1 MDHNPVDIVQERLR
15 QLREDY
21 RLWLD
26 DELNALTGKV
36 EGLTG
41 DTHHRVAWLEV
52 RNRLHKIAGG
62 AGTFGFCDIGE
73 ACRELEMQLDEALS
87 TGRALDDIKHSLMA
101 LHERF
106 EPALDATIS
115 VLSGQAEAI
124 PVNTASSV
132 PNATAKA
139 YPRVY
144 ILEDDETLG
153 HQLCQILA
161 SFHYAA
167 TLFVDGLALQQ
178 ACRAQCPDALILDL
192 HFADDGAAEG
202 LAIGEAIQ
210 HETTAQL
217 PIFATEESQRFDV
230 QLRAVRAGVEG
241 FLTRPLD
248 PIRLAEM
255 LEVHLRG
262 HRAAPMRVLMVDDDA
277 ATLDYHRL
285 VLETAGFS
293 VTTLDQPELVLE
305 VMENFAP
312 DVLVLDVS
320 MPQCSGPELAQI
332 VRYHSRWLQVPI
344 VYLSASGDARAQ
356 LTAMTKAGDDF
367 MVKPI
372 APEALVA
379 AVTARARRAR
389 TLATALSR
397 DGLTGLLKHA
407 DIKEQLGAALAQARR
422 RQQPLCVVMLDIDHF
437 KRVNDTYGHLV
448 GDEVIRALA
457 NLLSRRLRESD
468 LIGRYGGEEF
478 LLVLNDCEEP
488 QAVRIVDELR
498 EAFARFS
505 FLADQ
510 QSFACT
516 YSAGVLQA
524 SAGNGVET
532 LIGRA
537 DQRLYRAKSEG
548 RNRVVAAD

>member
-1 MDHNPVDIVQERLR
+1 MEHNPVDIVQERLR
-15 QLREDY
+15 QLREEY
-21 RLWLD
+21 SQWLV
-26 DELNALTGKV
+26 DELAALATDAEELAGGGDRDAV
-36 EGLTG
+36 WLTIR
-41 DTHHRVAWLEV
+41 D
-52 RNRLHKIAGG
+52 RLHKLAGG
-62 AGTFGFCDIGE
+62 AGTFGFVDLGE
-73 ACRELEMQLDEALS
+73 ACRALEIQLDEALATS
-87 TGRALDDIKHSLMA
+87 SPSSLAEVRCGVMA
-101 LHERF
+101 LPGF
-106 EPALDATIS
+106 LEPARASIEPAKPVSALTVQTALTAPDATS
-115 VLSGQAEAI
+115 AV
-124 PVNTASSV
+124 
-132 PNATAKA
+132 

-144 ILEDDETLG
+144 ILEDDEALG
-153 HQLCQILA
+153 RQLCQILA

-167 TLFVDGLALQQ
+167 TLFVDGLALQR
-178 ACRAQCPDALILDL
+178 ACRERCPDALILDL
-192 HFADDGAAEG
+192 HFADDGGAEG

-210 HETTAQL
+210 HETTVQL

-230 QLRAVRAGVEG
+230 QLRAVRAGVVG
-241 FLTRPLD
+241 FLARPLD

-277 ATLDYHRL
+277 STLDYHRL
-285 VLETAGFS
+285 VLETAGFA
-293 VTTLDQPELVLE
+293 VTILDRPELTLE
-305 VMENFAP
+305 VMESFAP
-312 DVLVLDVS
+312 DVLVLDVR

-389 TLATALSR
+389 TLAMALSC

-407 DIKEQLGAALAQARR
+407 DIKEQLSAALAQARR

-457 NLLSRRLRESD
+457 SLLDRRLRESD

-488 QAVRIVDELR
+488 QAVRVVDELR

-505 FLADQ
+505 FLAEQ

-524 SAGNGVET
+524 NAEHDVEA
-532 LIGRA
+532 LIGKA
-537 DQRLYRAKSEG
+537 DQRLYLAKSEG
-548 RNRVVAAD
+548 RNRVVAG

>member
-1 MDHNPVDIVQERLR
+1 MEHNPVDIVQDRLR
-15 QLREDY
+15 QLHEDY
-21 RLWLD
+21 GQWLV
-26 DELNALTGKV
+26 DELSALAAEAGELSGETDRNEV
-36 EGLTG
+36 WLT
-41 DTHHRVAWLEV
+41 L
-52 RNRLHKIAGG
+52 RNRLHTLAGS
-62 AGTFGFCDIGE
+62 AGTFGFIAIGE
-73 ACRELEMQLDEALS
+73 ACRALEMQLDTALTTAS
-87 TGRALDDIKHSLMA
+87 ASSLADARYGVMA
-101 LHERF
+101 LPGLLESA
-106 EPALDATIS
+106 ESSTALVPPDSSMAIHATS
-115 VLSGQAEAI
+115 S
-124 PVNTASSV
+124 AS
-132 PNATAKA
+132 NATSRA

-144 ILEDDETLG
+144 ILEDDEALG
-153 HQLCQILA
+153 RQLCQILA

-178 ACRAQCPDALILDL
+178 ACHAQCPDALILDL

-210 HETTAQL
+210 RETSAQL
-217 PIFATEESQRFDV
+217 PIFATEESRQFDV
-230 QLRAVRAGVEG
+230 QLRAVRAGVVG
-241 FLTRPLD
+241 FLARPLD

-277 ATLDYHRL
+277 STLDYHRL
-285 VLETAGFS
+285 VLETAGFR
-293 VTTLDQPELVLE
+293 VATLDRPELTLD
-305 VMENFAP
+305 VMESFAP
-312 DVLVLDVS
+312 DVLVLDVR

-389 TLATALSR
+389 TLAMALSR

-407 DIKEQLGAALAQARR
+407 DIKEQLSAALAQARR

-437 KRVNDTYGHLV
+437 KRVNDSYGHLV

-457 NLLSRRLRESD
+457 SLLGRRLRESD

-478 LLVLNDCEEP
+478 LLVLNDCEES
-488 QAVRIVDELR
+488 QGVRIVDELR

-510 QSFACT
+510 QNFACT
-516 YSAGVLQA
+516 YSAGVLEA
-524 SAGNGVET
+524 SAEHDVET
-532 LIGRA
+532 LIGKA
-537 DQRLYRAKSEG
+537 DQRLYRAKSAG
-548 RNRVVAAD
+548 RNRVVAAG